1 MKKQRRKII
10 CYSLTILFII
20 SCTSREAKVNDN
32 EKQADG
38 MTVSISP
45 EQSKNA
51 GITTGYASKKD
62 LAGIIKVNGR
72 IDVPPQNLYSVSVP
86 MGGFLKSTKLLPGMH
101 FNKGDI
107 IAVMEDQ
114 QYIQL
119 QQDYLMARSR
129 MKYVESEFA
138 RQRELNKTKASSDR
152 DYEEAQSN
160 YSGQKVLL
168 NSLAEKLR
176 LLGIKPE
183 TLDENSIS
191 RQINIYAPF
200 DGYVSRVNVNIGK
213 YVNPPDILFELVN
226 PQDIHLN
233 LTVFEKDILHLA
245 IGQKVL
251 AYTNS
256 EPNKKYECEII
267 LIGKD
272 IAGDRHVEVHC
283 HFMSYDKSLIP
294 GMYMNAD
301 ILVDNKK
308 AMVLPETAVVH
319 FDGKDYVFVEAAE
332 GKYTLTEVETGIREG
347 AEVEIITALP
357 ANVRIATKGAYAL
370 LMLMKNKEE

>member
-1 MKKQRRKII
+1 MMKQVRKKI
-10 CYSLTILFII
+10 CYCLVFLAA
-20 SCTSREAKVNDN
+20 SCTSHTTETGHVEKPVDEMKVSVNA
-32 EKQADG
+32 EQAR
-38 MTVSISP
+38 
-45 EQSKNA
+45 NA
-51 GITTGYASKKD
+51 GIVTESMKEKD
-62 LAGIIKVNGR
+62 LAGTIRVNGR

-101 FNKGDI
+101 FNKGEV

-119 QQDYLMARSR
+119 QQDYLTARSR
-129 MKYVESEFA
+129 MKYLESEFN
-138 RQRELNKTKASSDR
+138 RQKELNKTKAISDR
-152 DYEEAQSN
+152 EYEEAQSN
-160 YSGQKVLL
+160 FSSQKVLL
-168 NSLAEKLR
+168 KSLGEKLR
-176 LLGIKPE
+176 LLGLRPE
-183 TLDENSIS
+183 SLDENSIS

-226 PQDIHLN
+226 PEDIHLN
-233 LTVFEKDILHLA
+233 LTVFEKDIMHLA

-256 EPNKKYECEII
+256 EPGKKYECEII

-272 IAGDRHVEVHC
+272 IAGDRHIEVHC

-301 ILVDNKK
+301 IQVAGKK
-308 AMVLPETAVVH
+308 AGVLPEDAVVH
-319 FDGKDYVFVEAAE
+319 FDGKDYVFIEAAK
-332 GKYTLTEVETGIREG
+332 GDYALTPVETGMREHS
-347 AEVEIITALP
+347 EVEIVTGLP
-357 ANVRIATKGAYAL
+357 QDARIVTKGAYTL
-370 LMLMKNKEE
+370 LMIMKNKEE

>member
-1 MKKQRRKII
+1 
-10 CYSLTILFII
+10 
-20 SCTSREAKVNDN
+20 
-32 EKQADG
+32 
-38 MTVSISP
+38 
-45 EQSKNA
+45 
-51 GITTGYASKKD
+51 
-62 LAGIIKVNGR
+62 
-72 IDVPPQNLYSVSVP
+72 

-101 FNKGDI
+101 FNKGEV

-119 QQDYLMARSR
+119 QQDYLTAKSR
-129 MKYVESEFA
+129 MKYVESEFN
-138 RQRELNKTKASSDR
+138 RQKELNKTKASSDR

-160 YSGQKVLL
+160 FSSQKVLL
-168 NSLAEKLR
+168 SSLAEKLR
-176 LLGIKPE
+176 LLGLRPE
-183 TLDENSIS
+183 TLDENAIS

-226 PQDIHLN
+226 PEDIHLN

-245 IGQKVL
+245 IGQKVI

-301 ILVDNKK
+301 IQVHNKK
-308 AMVLPETAVVH
+308 ARVLPEAAVVH
-319 FDGKDYVFVEAAE
+319 YDTKDYIFVEIGE
-332 GKYTLTEVETGIREG
+332 GEYTLTQVEVGLREG
-347 AEVEIITALP
+347 SEIELLTELP
-357 ANVRIATKGAYAL
+357 PDARIVTKGAYAL

>member
-1 MKKQRRKII
+1 MKQVKKKI
-10 CYSLTILFII
+10 CYCLVILFAAA
-20 SCTSREAKVNDN
+20 CTSHNTETNDEEKEAD
-32 EKQADG
+32 E
-38 MTVSISP
+38 MTVSINA
-45 EQSKNA
+45 EQAKNA
-51 GITTGYASKKD
+51 GIATVSVGKRD
-62 LAGIIKVNGR
+62 LAGIVKVNGR

-101 FNKGDI
+101 FNKGDV

-119 QQDYLMARSR
+119 QQDYLTARSR
-129 MKYVESEFA
+129 MKYVESEFN
-138 RQRELNKTKASSDR
+138 RQKELNKTKASSDK
-152 DYEEAQSN
+152 DYEEAQANFS
-160 YSGQKVLL
+160 SQKVMLS
-168 NSLAEKLR
+168 SLAEKLR
-176 LLGIKPE
+176 LLGLKPE

-226 PQDIHLN
+226 PEDIHLN

-245 IGQKVL
+245 IGQKVM

-256 EPNKKYECEII
+256 EPDKKYECEIL

-301 ILVDNKK
+301 ILVHDKK
-308 AMVLPETAVVH
+308 AQVLPEEAVVH
-319 FDGKDYVFVEAAE
+319 FDGKDYVFLQAGE
-332 GKYTLTEVETGIREG
+332 GKYTLTQVETGIRESS
-347 AEVEIITALP
+347 EIELLTVLP
-357 ANVRIATKGAYAL
+357 HDARIVSKGAYAL